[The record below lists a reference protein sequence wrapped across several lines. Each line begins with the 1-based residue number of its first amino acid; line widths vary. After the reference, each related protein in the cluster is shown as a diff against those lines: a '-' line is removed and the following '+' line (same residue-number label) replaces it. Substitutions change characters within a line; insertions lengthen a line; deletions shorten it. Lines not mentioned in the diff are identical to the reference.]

1 MTLSKMHGGRYSS
14 GATQPQVA
22 VFRINIAKSYAL
34 LEERVKAYNDA
45 QTEKRH
51 MIKAVHY
58 SLAKKLI
65 ELYAGCFAAFQTRIN
80 YAYTPFT
87 PLPLL
92 AINNQ
97 SLSDWMVCTDRTIR
111 NYRTKLVDLGLI
123 SETVFHG
130 SNKPYEIRIN
140 TAFLWLSVNT
150 TTTRVALPDVQSF
163 PLTCSSTKEQ
173 ELTRTVSGKKL
184 EPEMAVAELEPNA
197 ATVLERQEPMNRNES
212 QEKHAPVGATGDP
225 TGTPPSC
232 ATPPA
237 AAPAKREHRY
247 AGRALLAYALPLLY
261 PNKRYWTPQ
270 EKSRMEEQA
279 ARLFRGVTDLNIN
292 KVLDHYALRILMAS
306 HHYQR
311 VAGVPLPSPWDFFNP
326 DLEHGFA
333 ATRNWPQ
340 YPEKFP
346 VQRTRIAPKIRQNA
360 QDVPERTGQI
370 QIGQLLTPMMTNG
383 I

>member
-1 MTLSKMHGGRYSS
+1 MTLSKMHSGRYSS
-14 GATQPQVA
+14 SATTPQVA

-34 LEERVKAYNDA
+34 LEERVKTYNDA
-45 QTEKRH
+45 QTEKRN
-51 MIKAVHY
+51 MVKAVHY

-80 YAYTPFT
+80 YAYTTFT

-97 SLSDWMVCTDRTIR
+97 SLSAWMICTDRTIR
-111 NYRTKLVDLGLI
+111 NYRSKLVDLGLI

-130 SNKPYEIRIN
+130 SNKPYEIRLN
-140 TAFLWLSVNT
+140 PEFFWMAVNT
-150 TTTRVALPDVQSF
+150 TTTRVYLPEGRNF
-163 PLTCSSTKEQ
+163 PLTCSSTNQQ
-173 ELTRTVSGKKL
+173 ELTRTVSGKKP
-184 EPEMAVAELEPNA
+184 EPKMAVAELEPNA
-197 ATVLERQEPMNRNES
+197 ATVLELQEPMNRNES
-212 QEKHAPVGATGDP
+212 QEESTPVGATGDP

-237 AAPAKREHRY
+237 AAPAKREHRH

-261 PNKRYWTPQ
+261 PNKRYWTPK
-270 EKSRMEEQA
+270 EKSDMEAQA
-279 ARLFRGVTDLNIN
+279 ARLFAGVTDLNIN
-292 KVLDHYALRILMAS
+292 RVLENYALRILMSA

-311 VAGVPLPSPWDFFNP
+311 VAGVPIPSPWEFFNP
-326 DLEHGFA
+326 DREHGFA

-346 VQRTRIAPKIRQNA
+346 VQRTRIAPKIRQKN
-360 QDVPERTGQI
+360 QDLPERTGQI
-370 QIGQLLTPMMTNG
+370 QIGQLLNFV
-383 I
+383 